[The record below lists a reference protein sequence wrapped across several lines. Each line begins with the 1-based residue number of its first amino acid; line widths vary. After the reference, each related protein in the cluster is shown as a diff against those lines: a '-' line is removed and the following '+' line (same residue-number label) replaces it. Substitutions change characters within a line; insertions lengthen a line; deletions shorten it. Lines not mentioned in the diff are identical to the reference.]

1 MPLSFGGM
9 ARTVVVQTW
18 AAAVGGPRVE
28 ISMVRMQFGHGGAAA
43 GMGYGAGAGMGY
55 GVGAAMDFGG
65 AGWGSP
71 GSGVAAQA
79 QLVCDGFARAY
90 ALDGAT
96 ARLAAGLG
104 DVFSFTASGGTV
116 TGAAVTLPSGTTV
129 QLPVA
134 AGVDYTVAGA
144 GVLATRA
151 IAGGVAQV
159 RYSDDDADG
168 FYQAVSTARVL
179 TAAPHVN
186 LFGSSGR
193 EALEVTTAGGAV
205 TGVTQ
210 VLPNG
215 FEWVRL
221 SGATVPAGVEWTLQS
236 GLVVETATFANGTTS
251 WEVFRDGNGDGR
263 YTQVASGT
271 GLLIDLVGVLAATDP
286 VSSAL

>member
-1 MPLSFGGM
+1 
-9 ARTVVVQTW
+9 
-18 AAAVGGPRVE
+18 
-28 ISMVRMQFGHGGAAA
+28 MVRMQFGYGGPAA

-55 GVGAAMDFGG
+55 GFGAGMDFGG
-65 AGWGSP
+65 AGWGGP
-71 GSGVAAQA
+71 GSGIAAQS

-90 ALDGAT
+90 SLDGAT

-104 DVFSFTASGGTV
+104 DVFSFTTAGATV

-129 QLPVA
+129 QLPLA

-144 GVLATRA
+144 DVLATRA
-151 IAGGVAQV
+151 LAGGIAQV
-159 RYSDDDADG
+159 RYSDVDADG

-186 LFGSSGR
+186 LFGVSGR
-193 EALEVTTAGGAV
+193 EALEVTTAGGEV
-205 TGVTQ
+205 TAVTQ

-221 SGATVPAGVEWTLQS
+221 SDTIAPAGVEWTLQG
-236 GLVVETATFANGTTS
+236 GLVVETATFENGATS

-263 YTQVASGT
+263 YTEVASGT
-271 GLLIDLVGVLAATDP
+271 GLLVDLVGVLAATDP
-286 VSSAL
+286 VATAL